1 MPEVAQRIDASFSLM
16 NDLEGLLSCD
26 RFWAHWFQLRLGQ
39 RMREEEVLKV
49 AVKT

>member
-1 MPEVAQRIDASFSLM
+1 MTKVDQRIDASFRSM
-16 NDLEGLLSCD
+16 NDKEGLLSCD